1 MKRKAVPEQPE
12 TAPKRAPR
20 QDPVSCELCRRK
32 KLKCNRQQPCSSCVT
47 RRLTCSYAVGSSD
60 MGVHKKAAQ
69 SVPNAINDMATAS
82 SEPEGAQQQQQ
93 QQQQPLGS
101 LVARPVSDGQ
111 ASRDK
116 NESLMTADW
125 LEKIVMSDRMPTALT
140 VAGRG
145 MNESSKLQNVPGPGQ
160 GTTAGNILSTSWEDW
175 TAASRESPL
184 TVQLISF
191 LPKEAEAMA
200 LFRYYT
206 SYIDYL
212 YHIIL
217 PDRVEEQ
224 IHAIYHTIEKQE
236 PLDLNHLALL
246 FSILASSLF
255 LQLSIESSVYAEAC
269 SREYTFLTGA
279 ALIQSNYSAYP
290 TVEGLQATM
299 IVMHNLSNMNSHP
312 LVNSLFIHG
321 AIISQAKNLMLHCI
335 DSPRWQEERRTNA
348 ADKMEV
354 ELKRRLWWDLASYDW

>member
-1 MKRKAVPEQPE
+1 MKRKAVPEQAD
-12 TAPKRAPR
+12 TASKRVPR

-47 RRLTCSYAVGSSD
+47 RRLTCSYAVGSSE
-60 MGVHKKAAQ
+60 MGVRKKAVQ
-69 SVPNAINDMATAS
+69 PVPNTINDMGTAS
-82 SEPEGAQQQQQ
+82 SGPEGVQQQ

-101 LVARPVSDGQ
+101 VVSRPVSDGQ

-145 MNESSKLQNVPGPGQ
+145 MNESSKLQNVPS
-160 GTTAGNILSTSWEDW
+160 AGNMLSTSWGDW
-175 TAASRESPL
+175 TTASRENPL

-191 LPKEAEAMA
+191 LPKETEAMA

-224 IHAIYHTIEKQE
+224 VHTIYQAIEKQE
-236 PLDLNHLALL
+236 PLNLNHLALL

-290 TVEGLQATM
+290 TIEGLQATM

-312 LVNSLFIHG
+312 LVNSVFIHG

-348 ADKMEV
+348 TDKMEV
-354 ELKRRLWWDLASYDW
+354 ELKRRLWWDLASYDWYSMT

>member
-1 MKRKAVPEQPE
+1 MGVQKKAV
-12 TAPKRAPR
+12 
-20 QDPVSCELCRRK
+20 
-32 KLKCNRQQPCSSCVT
+32 
-47 RRLTCSYAVGSSD
+47 
-60 MGVHKKAAQ
+60 Q
-69 SVPNAINDMATAS
+69 SVPNTMNDMAIAS
-82 SEPEGAQQQQQ
+82 SAPEGVQQR

-101 LVARPVSDGQ
+101 LVARPASDGQ

-125 LEKIVMSDRMPTALT
+125 LEKIVMSDRLPTALT
-140 VAGRG
+140 AARRG
-145 MNESSKLQNVPGPGQ
+145 MNESTKSQNVPS
-160 GTTAGNILSTSWEDW
+160 AGNMLSTSCGDW
-175 TAASRESPL
+175 TTASHENPL

-224 IHAIYHTIEKQE
+224 IHAIYQVIEKQE
-236 PLDLNHLALL
+236 PLNLNHLALL

-255 LQLSIESSVYAEAC
+255 LQFSIESSVYAEAC

-290 TVEGLQATM
+290 TIEGLQATM

-321 AIISQAKNLMLHCI
+321 AIIGQAKNLMLHCI